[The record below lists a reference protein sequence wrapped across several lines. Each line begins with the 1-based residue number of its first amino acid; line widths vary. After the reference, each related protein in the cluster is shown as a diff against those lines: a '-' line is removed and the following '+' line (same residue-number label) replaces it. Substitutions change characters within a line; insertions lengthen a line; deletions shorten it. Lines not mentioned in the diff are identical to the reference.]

1 MYVLLVFIHVCV
13 IVIPKVVRCIYY
25 YGYGIVTVNHMV
37 DESQKELWVSTC
49 QHMKQYMER

>member
-25 YGYGIVTVNHMV
+25 YGYSIAAVNHMV
-37 DESQKELWVSTC
+37 DKSQKELWMSMH
-49 QHMKQYMER
+49 QHMKQYIER